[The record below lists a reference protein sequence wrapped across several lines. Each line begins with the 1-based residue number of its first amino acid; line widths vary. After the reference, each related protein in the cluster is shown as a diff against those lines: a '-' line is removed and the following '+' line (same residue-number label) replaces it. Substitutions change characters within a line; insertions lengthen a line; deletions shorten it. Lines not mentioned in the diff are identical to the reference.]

1 MVAKQETKKWYKSAT
16 LWGILISVVG
26 KLVASYFGLTI
37 AETDLQDASN
47 AVLAVVNADTLTAAI
62 ALATSFVGDGVAAFG
77 RIKAT
82 KVIGK

>member
-1 MVAKQETKKWYKSAT
+1 MAAKIETKKWYKSAT

-62 ALATSFVGDGVAAFG
+62 ALVASFVGDAVAFVG
-77 RIKAT
+77 RLKSTKA
-82 KVIGK
+82 IGK

>member
-1 MVAKQETKKWYKSAT
+1 MASKIETKKWYKSAT
-16 LWGILISVVG
+16 LWGILISVIG

-62 ALATSFVGDGVAAFG
+62 ALVASFIGDGVAFVG
-77 RIKAT
+77 RIKST

>member
-1 MVAKQETKKWYKSAT
+1 MASKIETKKWYKSAT
-16 LWGILISVVG
+16 LWGILISIIG

-37 AETDLQDASN
+37 AETDLEQASN

-62 ALATSFVGDGVAAFG
+62 ALVASFIGDGVAFVG
-77 RIKAT
+77 RIKST